1 MGNNAI
7 DRLGFNQTAPVLIT
21 QALKPYQHRSAQA
34 PPKLPSLATPWVEL
48 GYTLGRAWVEYVKSV
63 ANTTLVAWL
72 VDD

>member
-48 GYTLGRAWVEYVKSV
+48 G
-63 ANTTLVAWL
+63 
-72 VDD
+72 